1 MILGENFIR
10 GTCRLRLEAMM
21 MPYERTTEN
30 AVTRMFCNLC
40 TMRQLMFSTI
50 PDENFAELREVTFGS
65 SMIGMGWFIYPKA
78 TVVSV
83 PGHHI
88 IRRWRADFLRE
99 VTQMPFPTTF
109 SGKAAILYAK
119 HDEMRAW
126 CLHLAVDV
134 LCKSDNPFNLVLRT
148 TEELRSALIDPDME
162 RIWENS
168 RLGKSGMYEA
178 CQ

>member
-1 MILGENFIR
+1 MRNMTKCAHVRAIR
-10 GTCRLRLEAMM
+10 DVQLYTIINAHHGT
-21 MPYERTTEN
+21 T
-30 AVTRMFCNLC
+30 
-40 TMRQLMFSTI
+40 
-50 PDENFAELREVTFGS
+50 G
-65 SMIGMGWFIYPKA
+65 
-78 TVVSV
+78 
-83 PGHHI
+83 
-88 IRRWRADFLRE
+88 
-99 VTQMPFPTTF
+99 
-109 SGKAAILYAK
+109 
-119 HDEMRAW
+119 